1 MTNPTDGPHTT
12 TTSPKTNHAEK
23 ARELLDAV
31 HDWQEREGETDAT
44 MIATVLE
51 AQAIASL
58 ALVEEQ
64 RTASLIAL
72 WGALRNPPAG
82 IRPTTAQ
89 WERIARL
96 DDLLAARLDL
106 TQDVTP

>member
-1 MTNPTDGPHTT
+1 MTNPTDGPQTT
-12 TTSPKTNHAEK
+12 ATSPNPNHAEK
-23 ARELLDAV
+23 ARSLLRVEDQTESPTFSAELL
-31 HDWQEREGETDAT
+31 T
-44 MIATVLE
+44 L
-51 AQAIASL
+51 AQAHASL

-89 WERIARL
+89 WVQIGRL
-96 DDLLAARLDL
+96 DDLIAARLDL

>member
-23 ARELLDAV
+23 AETILSALD
-31 HDWQEREGETDAT
+31 GTDQRA
-44 MIATVLE
+44 ATVQAVSAL
-51 AQAIASL
+51 AQVHATL

-82 IRPTTAQ
+82 YRLTDARWAQ
-89 WERIARL
+89 IERL
-96 DDLLAARLDL
+96 DDLIAARLDL